1 MLEPQEYTISY
12 RMPDGTQV
20 ERTYQHHAEEPLEEN
35 AVLTPDNAW
44 LYDPVRITDIASHP
58 DEGLPGSARAELYE
72 PPPHEDEEAP
82 PSTPVESL

>member
-12 RMPDGTQV
+12 RLTDGTQV
-20 ERTYQHHAEEPLEEN
+20 ERYYLHHGDDPLAED
-35 AVLTPDNAW
+35 AVLTPDHGW
-44 LYDPVRITDIASHP
+44 LYDPVTITQIACHP